1 MRKKILFIVNYYT
14 PYISGLTEVVR
25 VLAEYYAKEG
35 HDVTVLCGNHDQKKL
50 LSEEIINN
58 VKVVRAKT
66 LFKLS
71 KGMVSLDF
79 IYKAIK
85 ISKDYDVVNIHAP
98 MLELGII
105 NSFIKKRQVIST
117 YHCDIDLEK
126 GFFND
131 LIKKIMN
138 FSNSVGLKNSF
149 KVLVTTLDYGK
160 HSKIASKYLDKLIE
174 VRTPIKEYF
183 PVKVHK
189 NKDKKIIG
197 FCGRIV
203 MEKGIDVLIKAYKII
218 KETREDI
225 KLLIG
230 GDYANVAGG
239 SIYPKLQQ
247 YIDTNDLKDIEFLG
261 KISEENMGEFY
272 SSLDI
277 FVLPSINPLEAFGM
291 VQVEAMLCGVPVVS
305 SDLYGVRTIVQNTG
319 MGLVHENRNEKD
331 LARCILEILNNPQKY
346 IKKREDILN
355 MYNTKKCALEYEK
368 CYDEAIKRRNE

>member
-1 MRKKILFIVNYYT
+1 MKKKILFIVNYYT
-14 PYISGLTEVVR
+14 PYISGLTEVAR
-25 VLAEYYAKEG
+25 VLAEYYAEEG
-35 HDVTVLCGNHDQKKL
+35 HEVTVLCENHNQKEL
-50 LSEEIINN
+50 LKEEIINN
-58 VKVVRAKT
+58 VKVIRAKT

-85 ISKDYDVVNIHAP
+85 MSKNYDVINIHAP
-98 MLELGII
+98 MLELGLI
-105 NSFIKKRQVIST
+105 NCFIKKRQVVVT
-117 YHCDIDLEK
+117 YQCDIDLEK

-131 LIKKIMN
+131 LIKNIMN

-160 HSKIASKYLDKLIE
+160 HSKIASKHLDKLVE

-183 PVKVHK
+183 PVKVYK

-218 KETREDI
+218 KETRDDVE
-225 KLLIG
+225 LLIG
-230 GDYANVAGG
+230 GDYKNIAGG
-239 SIYPKLQQ
+239 SIYLELQQ
-247 YIDTNDLKDIEFLG
+247 YINTNNLKDIKFLG
-261 KISEENMGEFY
+261 KISEEKMEAFY
-272 SSLDI
+272 SSLDV

-319 MGLVHENRNEKD
+319 MGLIHEKGNEID
-331 LARCILEILNNPQKY
+331 LAKCILEVLNNPKKY
-346 IKKREDILN
+346 IKNRKDILN

>member
-25 VLAEYYAKEG
+25 VLAEYYVKEG

-126 GFFND
+126 GFLNN

-160 HSKIASKYLDKLIE
+160 HSKIASKYLDKLVE

-230 GDYANVAGG
+230 GDYTNVAGG

-291 VQVEAMLCGVPVVS
+291 VQIEAMLCGVPVVS

-319 MGLVHENRNEKD
+319 MGLVHENGNEKD
-331 LARCILEILNNPQKY
+331 LAKCILEILNNPQKY